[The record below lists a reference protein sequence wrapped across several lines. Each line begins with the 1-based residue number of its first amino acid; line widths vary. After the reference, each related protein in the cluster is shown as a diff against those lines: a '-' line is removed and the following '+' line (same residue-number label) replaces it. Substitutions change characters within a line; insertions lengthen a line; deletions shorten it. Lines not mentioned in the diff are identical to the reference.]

1 MAILK
6 RLSKVAR
13 ELNVGI
19 STIVEYL
26 GSQGKEVSSNPNTKI
41 GEDLYLILLQ
51 EFQKEKFEK
60 EKADNVVIDQPE
72 RKVISIDKEGPKKQI
87 DKIVAK
93 ADKLSGPSVL
103 GKIDLTPKDL
113 TPKEKTSKTIKEEV
127 KVEKSPESN
136 KEVKEPKLE
145 TPQEKEPNSETIK
158 ANVKKLSG
166 PTVLG
171 KIELPK
177 PHVKSQASIDLEAS
191 KRKRKRIKKVNVE
204 KAGKKAFKDQ
214 KRPTRTPQKTEAS
227 PEEIQKE
234 IKETLARL
242 SSKGKSKSSK
252 LRREKRQAVSE
263 KIEEEVIRA
272 EQEKSVLKL
281 TEFVTV
287 SELASMMN
295 KSPNDIIGTLMS
307 IGVFASINQ
316 SSKTSFCCKLVRKC
330 HSRECDF

>member
-60 EKADNVVIDQPE
+60 EKADNVVIDQTE
-72 RKVISIDKEGPKKQI
+72 RKVISINKEEPKKQI

-103 GKIDLTPKDL
+103 GKIDLTPK
-113 TPKEKTSKTIKEEV
+113 EKPSKTIKEEV
-127 KVEKSPESN
+127 KVEKAPESN
-136 KEVKEPKLE
+136 KEVKEPKLD
-145 TPQEKEPNSETIK
+145 TPQEKEPKSETIK

-171 KIELPK
+171 KIELT
-177 PHVKSQASIDLEAS
+177 VQSQA
-191 KRKRKRIKKVNVE
+191 
-204 KAGKKAFKDQ
+204 
-214 KRPTRTPQKTEAS
+214 
-227 PEEIQKE
+227 
-234 IKETLARL
+234 
-242 SSKGKSKSSK
+242 
-252 LRREKRQAVSE
+252 
-263 KIEEEVIRA
+263 
-272 EQEKSVLKL
+272 
-281 TEFVTV
+281 
-287 SELASMMN
+287 
-295 KSPNDIIGTLMS
+295 
-307 IGVFASINQ
+307 
-316 SSKTSFCCKLVRKC
+316 
-330 HSRECDF
+330 

>member
-19 STIVEYL
+19 STIVEFL
-26 GSQGKEVSSNPNTKI
+26 SSQNKEVSSNPNTKI
-41 GEDLYLILLQ
+41 GEELYMLLLQ

-60 EKADNVVIDQPE
+60 EKADNVVIEQTE
-72 RKVISIDKEGPKKQI
+72 RKVISINKQEPKKNI
-87 DKIVAK
+87 EKIIAK

-103 GKIDLTPKDL
+103 GKIDLTPK
-113 TPKEKTSKTIKEEV
+113 EKPAERVNDETAEKVVSDEKVEESSANKEESV
-127 KVEKSPESN
+127 QK
-136 KEVKEPKLE
+136 
-145 TPQEKEPNSETIK
+145 SETIK
-158 ANVKKLSG
+158 AEIKKLSG

-177 PHVKSQASIDLEAS
+177 TPVKAKPPLDEDPN

-204 KAGKKAFKDQ
+204 NAGKKAFKDQ
-214 KRPTRTPQKTEAS
+214 KRSSRPPQKTEPT

-252 LRREKRQAVSE
+252 LRREKRQAVSDKME
-263 KIEEEVIRA
+263 IEELIL
-272 EQEKSVLKL
+272 SL
-281 TEFVTV
+281 
-287 SELASMMN
+287 
-295 KSPNDIIGTLMS
+295 IHI
-307 IGVFASINQ
+307 
-316 SSKTSFCCKLVRKC
+316 
-330 HSRECDF
+330 

>member
-26 GSQGKEVSSNPNTKI
+26 ASQGKEISSNPNTKI

-72 RKVISIDKEGPKKQI
+72 RKVISIDKEEPKKQI

-113 TPKEKTSKTIKEEV
+113 TLKEKTSKTIKEEV
-127 KVEKSPESN
+127 KVEKAPESN

-145 TPQEKEPNSETIK
+145 TPQKKEPKSETIK
-158 ANVKKLSG
+158 ANVNKLSG

-214 KRPTRTPQKTEAS
+214 KRPTRTPQKN
-227 PEEIQKE
+227 
-234 IKETLARL
+234 R
-242 SSKGKSKSSK
+242 
-252 LRREKRQAVSE
+252 
-263 KIEEEVIRA
+263 
-272 EQEKSVLKL
+272 
-281 TEFVTV
+281 
-287 SELASMMN
+287 
-295 KSPNDIIGTLMS
+295 S
-307 IGVFASINQ
+307 IS
-316 SSKTSFCCKLVRKC
+316 
-330 HSRECDF
+330 